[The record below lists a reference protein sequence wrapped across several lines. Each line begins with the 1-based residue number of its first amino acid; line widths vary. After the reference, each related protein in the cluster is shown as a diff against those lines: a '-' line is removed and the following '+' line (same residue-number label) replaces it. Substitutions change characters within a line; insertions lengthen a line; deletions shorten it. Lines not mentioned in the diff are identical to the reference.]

1 MIPRFI
7 ILAVFIALSASNAL
21 SADMGA
27 AQWFKKSVV
36 TIDDLSEVPG
46 IVLEPGTY
54 ILKAEEGSGNPRMTV
69 QLLNKDE
76 TQVLGTFTAVPD
88 HRQRPD
94 YDTVIAFFPNI
105 TDGPKPIQTW
115 YYPGEMNGFEL
126 VYSKQRAKEIA
137 KKTVDHVL
145 ASATSEG
152 SIVAVTGNGTEVPIY
167 DAPGQPSGKLKLGE
181 EVQRQKPQDPSG
193 AEKKTPKRPRPRQ
206 P

>member
-7 ILAVFIALSASNAL
+7 ILALFITVSASNAV
-21 SADMGA
+21 STDTGG

-54 ILKAEEGSGNPRMTV
+54 LFKAEEGSGNPRLTV

-94 YDTVIAFFPNI
+94 FDTVLSFFPNV

-126 VYSKQRAKEIA
+126 IYPKERAREIA
-137 KKTVDHVL
+137 KKTQDHVL
-145 ASATSEG
+145 ASVTREG

-181 EVQRQKPQDPSG
+181 EAQREKPQDNTSG
-193 AEKKTPKRPRPRQ
+193 ADKKTKKPQSRQ